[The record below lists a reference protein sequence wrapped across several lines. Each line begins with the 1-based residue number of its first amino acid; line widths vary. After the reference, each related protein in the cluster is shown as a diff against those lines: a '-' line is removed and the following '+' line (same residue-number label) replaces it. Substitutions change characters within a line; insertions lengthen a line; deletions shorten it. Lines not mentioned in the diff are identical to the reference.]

1 MFSWYY
7 IQINRGYLLMLFILY
22 KTHNIDPWQAVQ
34 SLPGKKPKNPEPE
47 IQLQPRHSLSLRHS
61 HTHESILNVDKCPNL
76 VRLEKAQKRPVVKI
90 KK

>member
-34 SLPGKKPKNPEPE
+34 SLPGKNPKTRNPK
-47 IQLQPRHSLSLRHS
+47 SSF
-61 HTHESILNVDKCPNL
+61 NL
-76 VRLEKAQKRPVVKI
+76 VIPCLYVIPI
-90 KK
+90 HTNPL